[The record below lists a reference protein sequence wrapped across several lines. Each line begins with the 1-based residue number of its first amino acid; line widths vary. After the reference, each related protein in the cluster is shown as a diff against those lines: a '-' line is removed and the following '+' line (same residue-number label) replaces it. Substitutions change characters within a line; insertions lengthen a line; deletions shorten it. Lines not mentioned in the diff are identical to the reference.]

1 MSNYVTYVKNKRPS
15 NYRYVSIELSDNQIT
30 AVVFKCLAI
39 EGYSFEFDR
48 ARIDSWSINGRKRPL
63 SSPCNANE

>member
-39 EGYSFEFDR
+39 EGYSFEFDC
-48 ARIDSWSINGRKRPL
+48 ARIDS
-63 SSPCNANE
+63 